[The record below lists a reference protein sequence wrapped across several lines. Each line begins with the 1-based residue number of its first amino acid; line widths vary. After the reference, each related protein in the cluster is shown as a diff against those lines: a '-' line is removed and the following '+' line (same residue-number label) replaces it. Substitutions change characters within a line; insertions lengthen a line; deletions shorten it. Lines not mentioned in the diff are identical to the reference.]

1 MEAGNVAL
9 PDGDEQL
16 ARTLQES
23 LNARSL
29 PERTLIKCAGCK
41 TEIGQEKFEKFMGDI
56 WHSEC
61 IRCRACSQL
70 ISKTEAFKD
79 KDRLYH
85 KSCHDRMC
93 HVCFKIISASRHG
106 ITPVWNKKYCYSHET
121 DGTHRCC
128 GCGQLEPNDVEYVGL
143 PNDGRD
149 LCLECLEF
157 ATMNSVDCQPLYMD
171 VREFFEGLEMEVEQ
185 QIPLLLVERDALNE
199 AVEREKNHHHD
210 SLTIG
215 MCLCEAQ
222 VIRTVVSKPR
232 TANGRRIRII
242 TEPYQVERHWHVTAI
257 LVLYGLPRLFTGSI
271 LAHELMHAW
280 LRLNG
285 YKGLEPEVEEGI
297 CQVMA
302 HKWLESEL
310 LTGSSS
316 SSFSEFER
324 KLAEFHIRLI
334 EKNPSRVYG
343 GGFRAAKAAVNRY
356 GLRHTLEHIKRAGD
370 LP

>member
-1 MEAGNVAL
+1 
-9 PDGDEQL
+9 
-16 ARTLQES
+16 
-23 LNARSL
+23 
-29 PERTLIKCAGCK
+29 
-41 TEIGQEKFEKFMGDI
+41 
-56 WHSEC
+56 
-61 IRCRACSQL
+61 
-70 ISKTEAFKD
+70 
-79 KDRLYH
+79 
-85 KSCHDRMC
+85 MC
-93 HVCFKIISASRHG
+93 HVCFKIISANRHG
-106 ITPVWNKKYCYSHET
+106 IIPVWNKKYCYSHET
-121 DGTHRCC
+121 DGTPRCC
-128 GCGQLEPNDVEYVGL
+128 GCGQLEPIDVEYVQL
-143 PNDGRD
+143 PDDRN
-149 LCLECLEF
+149 LCFECLHSS
-157 ATMNSVDCQPLYMD
+157 TMNNIECQPLYMD
-171 VREFFEGLEMEVEQ
+171 IQEFFEGLEMGVEQ

-199 AVEREKNHHHD
+199 AVKREKNHHHD

-215 MCLCEAQ
+215 MCLCEAH

-232 TANGRRIRII
+232 TEKGRRISII
-242 TEPYQVERHWHVTAI
+242 TVPYQLEQHWHVTAI

-310 LTGSSS
+310 LAGSGS

-343 GGFRAAKAAVNRY
+343 GGFRATKAAVNRY
-356 GLRHTLEHIKRAGD
+356 GLRRTLEHIKRAGD